1 MVLCQ
6 QGTCTG
12 LREKSGTWVAYG
24 CGCATLTCTRSEAGC
39 EPTWG
44 GVGMWMRRMEARAV
58 ATGPQ
63 ADPGAARR
71 VIRMRRMLSR
81 TCSAQSGVPRP
92 WTGIPSR
99 SAAALR
105 STDAQLWAA
114 LGSGALTIV
123 TMAWRG
129 AGAGLVWR
137 VAGEEVEY
145 AVRARS
151 ALAQM

>member
-1 MVLCQ
+1 MDAAD
-6 QGTCTG
+6 GG
-12 LREKSGTWVAYG
+12 P
-24 CGCATLTCTRSEAGC
+24 CGG
-39 EPTWG
+39 
-44 GVGMWMRRMEARAV
+44 
-58 ATGPQ
+58 
-63 ADPGAARR
+63 DGAAGG
-71 VIRMRRMLSR
+71 SR
-81 TCSAQSGVPRP
+81 GGTPCDQNEEDAVKDVFCPVGVPRP
-92 WTGIPSR
+92 WTGTPSR

-114 LGSGALTIV
+114 LGSGALTMV

-129 AGAGLVWR
+129 TGAGLVRR